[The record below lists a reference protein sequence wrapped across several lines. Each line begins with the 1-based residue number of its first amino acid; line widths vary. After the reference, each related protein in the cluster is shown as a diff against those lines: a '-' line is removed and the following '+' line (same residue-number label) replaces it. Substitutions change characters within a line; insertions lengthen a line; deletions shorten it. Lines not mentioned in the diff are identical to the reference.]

1 LTIRKNGMKPSLH
14 ISIDE
19 SVPERSV
26 EPQHARRAPRVRVH
40 WTTLG
45 LPIAVIIMIVA
56 FSLSSPVFMTAQNM
70 RNVGLQAAALAAV
83 SFGQT
88 FVILT
93 GGLDLSVGS
102 AVALVSVITALVGAR
117 YGGVAGMAAG
127 VFAGTAV
134 GVANGLAVTWF
145 RVFPFIATLAMMSIV
160 SGLALNVSSGSAVG
174 DVPTTFTDL
183 AIERVLGVP
192 VPLLIAIALL
202 ILAFVFLRY
211 FRLGRHIYA
220 VGGNLQASKLS
231 GIPVSAVAFMAYV
244 LCAFCASI
252 GGLILTARVASGQPT
267 LGTSLPLQSVAA
279 VVLGGVSLFGGRGSI
294 IGVAFGVAFIGI
306 LSNGLNLLNVSSY
319 TQMMVI
325 GAALIVAVTFDQ
337 RLRQ

>member
-1 LTIRKNGMKPSLH
+1 MKPSLRTL
-14 ISIDE
+14 IDE
-19 SVPERSV
+19 DVPAQSV
-26 EPQHARRAPRVRVH
+26 EPQRARHTRLARVN

-45 LPIAVIIMIVA
+45 LPVAVIVMMVA
-56 FSLSSPVFMTAQNM
+56 FSLSSPVFMTAQNL

-102 AVALVSVITALVGAR
+102 AVALVSVTTALLGAR
-117 YGGVAGMAAG
+117 YGGAAGMAAG
-127 VFAGTAV
+127 ILAGIAV
-134 GVANGLAVTWF
+134 GVANGLAVTWL

-160 SGLALNVSSGSAVG
+160 SGLALNISNGSAVG
-174 DVPTTFTDL
+174 DLPATFTDL
-183 AIERVLGVP
+183 AIERVYGVP
-192 VPLLIAIALL
+192 VPLLIATALL
-202 ILAFVFLRY
+202 ILALVFLRY

-220 VGGNLQASKLS
+220 VGGNLQASNLS
-231 GIPVSAVAFMAYV
+231 GIPVSAVVFMAYV

-325 GAALIVAVTFDQ
+325 GGALIVAVTFDQ
-337 RLRQ
+337 RLRR

>member
-1 LTIRKNGMKPSLH
+1 MKPSLR
-14 ISIDE
+14 ISIEE

-26 EPQHARRAPRVRVH
+26 EPQRARRTPPVRVH

-45 LPIAVIIMIVA
+45 LPVAVIIMIVA

-102 AVALVSVITALVGAR
+102 AVALVSVTTALVGAR

-127 VFAGTAV
+127 VFAGTTV

-231 GIPVSAVAFMAYV
+231 GIPVSAVVFMAYV

-325 GAALIVAVTFDQ
+325 GAALIVSVTFDQ
-337 RLRQ
+337 RHRQ